1 MMMKMFVSLVGV
13 VLLAAVGLAAAFVC
27 GMRAKWPPVVDT
39 VRRLNRAV
47 FNPAQMKTAGQP
59 GAFAGVLRHTGRNSG
74 TSYETPLSVE
84 PVDDGFVI
92 ALVYGERTQWVKN
105 VLAGGS
111 AEIVLEG
118 VTYQVDHP
126 EVIPIDVCSGSFSAA
141 DQRFQC
147 ILGVKTALRLRKV
160 AP

>member
-1 MMMKMFVSLVGV
+1 MMKLLVSLVGV
-13 VLLAAVGLAAAFVC
+13 VLFAAVALGALFVC

-74 TSYETPLSVE
+74 ATYETPLGIE

-105 VLAGGS
+105 VLASGS

-118 VTYQVDHP
+118 ITYQVDRP
-126 EVIPIDVCSGSFSAA
+126 EILPVEACSNGFSAA
-141 DQRFQC
+141 DQRFQR
-147 ILGVKTALRLRKV
+147 ILGVKSALRFHRV